1 MDVSIAGNPNMLIL
15 FQSKSAAEILMFAQH
30 ARPILQAA
38 GKVFETPDLPERG
51 VITRAQLDQAIAG
64 IEALVAT
71 DVGHNKD
78 VTGEHD
84 DSVEHPIAQPV
95 GMRRRAWP
103 LLAMLRL
110 AREKGE
116 DVTWEPAPIW

>member
-1 MDVSIAGNPNMLIL
+1 MLIL
-15 FQSKSAAEILMFAQH
+15 FQSKSAAEVLMFARH
-30 ARPILQAA
+30 AKPILQAA
-38 GKVFETPDLPERG
+38 GKKFDTPDLPERG

-64 IEALVAT
+64 IEALIAYDT
-71 DVGHNKD
+71 EPLHDEGD
-78 VTGEHD
+78 QD
-84 DSVEHPIAQPV
+84 DSASHPISQHV

-116 DVTWEPAPIW
+116 DVTWEPAPSW